1 VYIAIP
7 LVDVGNPFSR
17 RRREISIRNYASRLI
32 GELIKNVEIVIENIE
47 VLILPSYAPIV
58 DY

>member
-17 RRREISIRNYASRLI
+17 RSREISIRNYASRLI